1 MIQRVINWQLNLRI
15 SQNMDFQL
23 RAPPI
28 ISTLLLKLCQISE
41 SMAKEN
47 LKMLNQQ
54 NQVNQLNY
62 QQS

>member
-1 MIQRVINWQLNLRI
+1 MDLVRVQRALAMIQRVINWQLNLRI

-23 RAPPI
+23 RALPI

-47 LKMLNQQ
+47 LKKWKK
-54 NQVNQLNY
+54 
-62 QQS
+62 